1 MIISEDQIGKEFIH
15 FNQIANGVVDAGAFR
30 GSYRGS
36 KIFKIV
42 KFYNKIEF
50 VEQNT
55 SFYFNPES
63 ELSKSADAN
72 ISESVISSVK
82 IEAED
87 KEKGLYLIKADE
99 LFLKETFLL

>member
-1 MIISEDQIGKEFIH
+1 MGLWTLDLQRFLPC
-15 FNQIANGVVDAGAFR
+15 
-30 GSYRGS
+30 S

-82 IEAED
+82 L
-87 KEKGLYLIKADE
+87 KQRTKKKG
-99 LFLKETFLL
+99 FT